1 MNELK
6 GLTALLIE
14 PHPGM
19 RASLHN
25 MLNLCG
31 LSRIDDASSSSQA
44 IRALAARTYD
54 LILCEYD
61 LDAGQDGQQMLEDL
75 RHHRLINAATMF
87 FMVTGEGQF
96 SKVVSAAELMPS
108 DYILKPFAA
117 ENMLERIWR
126 ALERRNALLPV
137 YQLID
142 LGDQRAAIEACA
154 AGELAQP
161 RFAADFMRLR
171 ADMHLQMGEPELAE
185 PVYAELWETR
195 HIPWARLGQARTLHL
210 RGHHA
215 PARQMLEELLGQN
228 ARFLDAYDWLAK
240 THEAQGDYAAAQAV
254 LNDAVELSPH
264 AVRRLRR
271 LGEVALEAGDVE
283 AAERALRQVV
293 SRARYSEFRNPEDHA
308 RLAQTLIKKGDP
320 VQAAAVIRDLDKS
333 LAGMKN
339 TEVCSAISSAM
350 LHEYTGNE
358 ARMNAAIDSALA
370 GCRQASGLSNELRM
384 ELARTCLE
392 VGKEEQA
399 SEVMRDVMRNAA
411 SHAAMARAMRMM
423 EQAGHGELA
432 ARLAN
437 ECTAEVGDM
446 VAEGARLAKEGDYR
460 AAVELMT
467 EAVAKLPDN
476 PQVVF
481 NAAVAVLKCLEA
493 TGWEDQLGRYALD
506 FIAGVRRLDP
516 VNPKLNA
523 LLSLHQQILKKYN
536 IRPGRSATIS
546 HHPTNND
553 QRNAPLP

>member
-1 MNELK
+1 MRELK
-6 GLTALLIE
+6 GLSALIIE

-31 LSRIDDASSSSQA
+31 LSRIDDASSSGQA
-44 IRALAARTYD
+44 IRALASKSYD

-61 LDAGQDGQQMLEDL
+61 LETGQDGQQMLEDL
-75 RHHRLINAATMF
+75 RHHKLISAATMF

-117 ENMLERIWR
+117 DNMMDRIWR
-126 ALERRNALLPV
+126 ALDRRTALLPV
-137 YQLID
+137 YQLVEV
-142 LGDQRAAIEACA
+142 GDQRAAIEACE

-161 RFAADFMRLR
+161 RFSADFMRLR
-171 ADMHLQMGEPELAE
+171 AEMHLQLGEPQLAE
-185 PVYAELWETR
+185 PIYAELWNSR
-195 HIPWARLGQARTLHL
+195 RVHWARLGQAKTLFL
-210 RGHHA
+210 RERYDE
-215 PARQMLEELLGQN
+215 AREMLEELLGHN

-240 THEAQGDYAAAQAV
+240 THEARGDLPAAQAV

-283 AAERALRQVV
+283 AAERALKQVV
-293 SRARYSEFRNPEDHA
+293 SKARYSEFRNPEDHA
-308 RLAQTLIKKGDP
+308 RLAQTLVKKGDP

-333 LAGMKN
+333 LAGQKN

-358 ARMNAAIDSALA
+358 ARMNASLDSALA
-370 GCRQASGLSNELRM
+370 GCKRATGLSNEMKM

-399 SEVMRDVMRNAA
+399 TEVMRDVMRNAA
-411 SHAAMARAMRMM
+411 SNAAIDKAVRMM
-423 EQAGHGELA
+423 EQTGHGELA

-437 ECTAEVGDM
+437 ESRAEVGDM

-460 AAVELMT
+460 GAVDLMT
-467 EAVAKLPDN
+467 EAVGKLPDN

-481 NAAVAVLKCLEA
+481 NAAVAVLKCLEN
-493 TGWEDQLGRYALD
+493 TGWDEQLGKSALD

-523 LLSLHQQILKKYN
+523 LASLHQEILKKYN
-536 IRPGRSATIS
+536 IRPGRGASPAVRAAI
-546 HHPTNND
+546 
-553 QRNAPLP
+553 